1 MKEPIMTYKTFTLPA
16 GFLLLG
22 ACAAQLS
29 DPAVPTP
36 SANEIWFEQVA
47 ALAGPNQNLE
57 TMRLREEDNCFWVSY
72 EGVVETV
79 ELPLRTADGQ
89 NICAPSPA
97 EPTS

>member
-1 MKEPIMTYKTFTLPA
+1 MTYKAIILPA
-16 GFLLLG
+16 GFLFLG
-22 ACAAQLS
+22 ACAAQLGE
-29 DPAVPTP
+29 PAAPTL

-57 TMRLREEDNCFWVSY
+57 TMRLREDDNCFWVSY